1 MRSIKISL
9 WTLIICLCI
18 FTLILYHLYHFSF
31 YKTNDYAIVQLSSST
46 KRIDTPMKH
55 VPLNEI
61 YKDIP
66 DHNQDFS
73 IELEETKQG
82 SPIHYTVIYI
92 IQLRKRNKVYK

>member
-1 MRSIKISL
+1 
-9 WTLIICLCI
+9 
-18 FTLILYHLYHFSF
+18 
-31 YKTNDYAIVQLSSST
+31 
-46 KRIDTPMKH
+46 MKH